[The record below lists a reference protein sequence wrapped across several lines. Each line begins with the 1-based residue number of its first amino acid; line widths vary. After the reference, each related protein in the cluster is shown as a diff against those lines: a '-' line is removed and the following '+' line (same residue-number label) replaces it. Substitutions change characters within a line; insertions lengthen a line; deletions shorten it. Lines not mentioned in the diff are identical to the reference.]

1 MKQDKKQGEILS
13 LFFINTFPDISLAL

>member
-13 LFFINTFPDISLAL
+13 LFLINTFPDISLAL